1 MGKEQ
6 VNMADTSELSLSNAS
21 NEKFWPNGWWKLF
34 DLKVGIIP
42 LPLFVLAAALISGLC
57 ITGELPSQITT
68 MVVVLGFFGFVCGE
82 IGKRL
87 PVLGKIGAA
96 AICATFIPSALVY
109 YHLLPTPIIES
120 TKVFF
125 DYPRLSA

>member
-42 LPLFVLAAALISGLC
+42 LPLFVLAAALIAGLC
-57 ITGELPSQITT
+57 IRHSAAN
-68 MVVVLGFFGFVCGE
+68 LG
-82 IGKRL
+82 INYL
-87 PVLGKIGAA
+87 
-96 AICATFIPSALVY
+96 
-109 YHLLPTPIIES
+109 IES
-120 TKVFF
+120 TE
-125 DYPRLSA
+125 

>member
-42 LPLFVLAAALISGLC
+42 LPLFVLAAALIAGLC

-68 MVVVLGFFGFVCGE
+68 MVVVLGFMLVV
-82 IGKRL
+82 RL
-87 PVLGKIGAA
+87 LLEFMH
-96 AICATFIPSALVY
+96 AITAD
-109 YHLLPTPIIES
+109 IIRH
-120 TKVFF
+120 K
-125 DYPRLSA
+125 